1 MEPKDLVDVLI
12 GEAMPGLKVN
22 VHFQL
27 GDGIE
32 DILPGLVSK
41 EVKPE
46 DLKFGDW
53 RLTVFSKPRKPSAYG
68 LMRDGAYVGEK
79 VPIGHV
85 TFDHE
90 GPLDA
95 KSIERSILDAGEFS
109 RLVTYYNESPYS
121 DTKANTAS
129 IEP

>member
-1 MEPKDLVDVLI
+1 MKPADLVEQLLD
-12 GEAMPGLKVN
+12 EAPGLKVN

-32 DILPGLVSK
+32 DVLPGLVSK

-46 DLKFGDW
+46 DLKFGNW
-53 RLTVFSKPRKPSAYG
+53 RLTVFSKPRRPSSYG
-68 LMRDGAYVGEK
+68 YFNGAFVGEK
-79 VPIGHV
+79 DPIGHV
-85 TFDHE
+85 TFDHD

-95 KSIERSILDAGEFS
+95 KAVENSIVKSGEMS
-109 RLVTYYNESPYS
+109 RVVSYYNDSPYS
-121 DTKANTAS
+121 GTKANTAS